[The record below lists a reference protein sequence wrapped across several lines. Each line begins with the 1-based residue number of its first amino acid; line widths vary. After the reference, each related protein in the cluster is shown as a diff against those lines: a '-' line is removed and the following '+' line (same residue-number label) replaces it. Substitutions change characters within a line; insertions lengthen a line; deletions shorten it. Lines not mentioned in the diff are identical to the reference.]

1 MRTFNIRQQY
11 ANRRRS
17 GAWLG
22 IARLVRRGGEGGWME
37 RGGGRGR
44 GSDGVVILEL
54 HDRIEDLL
62 PPKFDVLP

>member
-11 ANRRRS
+11 ANRR
-17 GAWLG
+17 
-22 IARLVRRGGEGGWME
+22 RLVRRGGEGGWME
-37 RGGGRGR
+37 RGGWRGR